1 MSHPNEDLIR
11 RLYKAFASQ
20 DMAVIDQLLADDITW
35 HAPGRARNA
44 GIRRGKAAL
53 FAVMGELAQLTGGTM
68 SSDVHDVLANDD
80 RAVVLQTTKAS
91 REGRPALKDRE
102 VLVFE
107 VRKGKVT
114 EVTEYPGDLYAMDAF
129 FE

>member
-20 DMAVIDQLLADDITW
+20 DMAVIDELLADDITW

-44 GIRRGKAAL
+44 GTRRGKPAL
-53 FAVMGELAQLTGGTM
+53 FAVMGELARLTGGTI
-68 SSDVHDVLANDD
+68 SSEVHDVLANSD
-80 RAVVLQTTKAS
+80 RAVVLQTTRA
-91 REGRPALKDRE
+91 RRDGHPALEDRE
-102 VLVFE
+102 VLVFD
-107 VRKGKVT
+107 VRKGKVA
-114 EVTEYPGDLYAMDAF
+114 EVWEHPGDLYAMEAF